1 MSYILVT
8 FGYNQFNL
16 FNIKASTPTLVDKI
30 KEIAFQ
36 NIVQKCLD
44 RDKQLSKEIESSI
57 LEEDKIRKQITSTE
71 QELQMEKDKYDLAI
85 KQLEAKKKREELEQK
100 KKEEEEEK
108 KGDGKSKKNEKKTA
122 DKKKGKHDNKK
133 AGEEEGIS
141 DQAIVDLKEK
151 IEKLNNNLNT
161 AINNKNIYND
171 KKNKLQ
177 DLINVYK
184 KKYKER
190 NNIKIDLADAKGEKI
205 SIYNKYDDN
214 ASEFLMDKTV
224 YELYAFNEVVSGED
238 KDSKKNT
245 KKDFKKDEKKKAEDK
260 KENKD
265 NKEVKEGKEKEKEN
279 KEGKEEKN
287 IEYVLEPVKIDGYCF
302 RSVQEDEELDDNDK
316 GAKEKKGGK
325 KK

>member
-16 FNIKASTPTLVDKI
+16 FNIKASTPTLIDKI

-44 RDKQLSKEIESSI
+44 RDKQLAKEIESSI
-57 LEEDKIRKQITSTE
+57 LEEDKIRKQITTTE
-71 QELQMEKDKYDLAI
+71 QELQMEKDKYDLAV

-100 KKEEEEEK
+100 RKEEEEEK
-108 KGDGKSKKNEKKTA
+108 KGDGKAKKNEKKTT
-122 DKKKGKHDNKK
+122 DKKKGKNDAKK
-133 AGEEEGIS
+133 PGEEEGIS

-151 IEKLNNNLNT
+151 IEKLNNSLNT
-161 AINNKNIYND
+161 MINNKNIYND
-171 KKNKLQ
+171 KKSKLQ
-177 DLINVYK
+177 DLINIYK

-190 NNIKIDLADAKGEKI
+190 NNIRIDLADAKGEKI
-205 SIYNKYDDN
+205 SIYNKHDDN
-214 ASEFLMDKTV
+214 ACEFLMDKTV
-224 YELYAFNEVVSGED
+224 YELYAFNEVESGED

-265 NKEVKEGKEKEKEN
+265 NKEVKEGKEKEN

-302 RSVQEDEELDDNDK
+302 RSVQEDEELDDSDK

>member
-16 FNIKASTPTLVDKI
+16 FNIKSSTPTLIDKI

-36 NIVQKCLD
+36 NIVQKLVD
-44 RDKQLSKEIESSI
+44 RDRQLAKEIDASN
-57 LEEDKIRKQITSTE
+57 LEEDKIRKQITTTE
-71 QELQMEKDKYDLAI
+71 QDLQIEKDKYDLAV
-85 KQLEAKKKREELEQK
+85 KQLEAKKKKEELEQK

-108 KGDGKSKKNEKKTA
+108 KADPKAKKNDKKTA
-122 DKKKGKHDNKK
+122 DKKKGKHDAKK
-133 AGEEEGIS
+133 NTDEEGIS
-141 DQAIVDLKEK
+141 DQAIIDLKDK

-161 AINNKNIYND
+161 TINNRNIYND

-177 DLINVYK
+177 ELINVYK

-190 NNIKIDLADAKGEKI
+190 INIKIDLADAKGEKI
-205 SIYNKYDDN
+205 NIYNKCDSYAN
-214 ASEFLMDKTV
+214 EFLVEKTV
-224 YELYAFNEVVSGED
+224 YELYSFNEVVPGEE

-245 KKDFKKDEKKKAEDK
+245 KKDFKKDDKKKAEEK
-260 KENKD
+260 KENKEAKD
-265 NKEVKEGKEKEKEN
+265 KEN
-279 KEGKEEKN
+279 KDGKEEQN

-302 RSVQEDEELDDNDK
+302 RSIQEDEELDENDK
-316 GAKEKKGGK
+316 GGKDKKAGK